1 MLPEALGSGDLSDLS
16 FEFKT
21 SDYFQNLCLHR
32 IDQVIEEKTAILVQ
46 NAERNAHKD
55 FNLGI
60 IKDFF
65 KDVLGITDFLEL
77 SRVQWDWVR
86 FEVGWEGHSNLNTQ

>member
-1 MLPEALGSGDLSDLS
+1 MLPEALWSGDLSDLS

-21 SDYFQNLCLHR
+21 SDYFQNLCLQR
-32 IDQVIEEKTAILVQ
+32 IDQVIEEKTAIIVQ
-46 NAERNAHKD
+46 NSERNAHKD

-65 KDVLGITDFLEL
+65 KDVLCITDYLEL
-77 SRVQWDWVR
+77 SRAQWDWVR
-86 FEVGWEGHSNLNTQ
+86 VAVGWEGQTNLNEQ